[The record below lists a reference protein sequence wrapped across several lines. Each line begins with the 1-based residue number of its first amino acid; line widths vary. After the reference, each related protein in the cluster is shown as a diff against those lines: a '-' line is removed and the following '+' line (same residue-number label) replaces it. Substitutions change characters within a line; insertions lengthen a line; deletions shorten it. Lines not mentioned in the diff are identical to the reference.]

1 MILTEEEADF
11 LKFLDKIIKGIQWIC
26 MFLLIEMVAV
36 IFFQVVSRYCF
47 DIAHFWAEELA
58 VFSMIWL
65 VFLGSVIAE
74 SRCDHTRITFFVN
87 LLPVKLRAYVNS
99 FSDLLCII
107 FLTVLTVKSSSVITI
122 AMRNISTGV
131 RIPMGFVYLSLPIGG
146 ILMILYFLAD
156 IYKNTLIHKKE
167 GTP

>member
-1 MILTEEEADF
+1 MNLLNKTVK
-11 LKFLDKIIKGIQWIC
+11 LIQWIC
-26 MFLLIEMVAV
+26 MVLMIEMVAV

-47 DIAHFWAEELA
+47 GIAHFWAEEMA

-74 SRCDHTRITFFVN
+74 SRNDHTRITFFVN
-87 LLPVKLRAYVNS
+87 LLPRRMKAYVDS

-107 FLTVLTVKSSSVITI
+107 FLAVLTVKSNDVISI
-122 AMRNISTGV
+122 AMKNISTGV

-146 ILMILYFLAD
+146 ILMILYFFAD
-156 IYKNTLIHKKE
+156 ICKNMQMNKKE
-167 GTP
+167 AGQ

>member
-1 MILTEEEADF
+1 
-11 LKFLDKIIKGIQWIC
+11 
-26 MFLLIEMVAV
+26 MFLMIEMVAV

-47 DIAHFWAEELA
+47 GIAHFWAEEMA

-74 SRCDHTRITFFVN
+74 SRNDHTRITFFVN
-87 LLPVKLRAYVNS
+87 LLPQRMGAYVNS

-107 FLTVLTVKSSSVITI
+107 FLAVLTVKSSDVISI
-122 AMRNISTGV
+122 AMKNISTGV

-156 IYKNTLIHKKE
+156 ICKNMQLNKKE
-167 GTP
+167 AAQ